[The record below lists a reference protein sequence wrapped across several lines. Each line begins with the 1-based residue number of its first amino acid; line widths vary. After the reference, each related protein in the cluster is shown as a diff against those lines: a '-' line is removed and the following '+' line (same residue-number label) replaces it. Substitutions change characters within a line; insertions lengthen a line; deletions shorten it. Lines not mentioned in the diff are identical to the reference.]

1 MSSAFPKIAAPTVT
15 LHHLGLAKLVG
26 LCQALG
32 QGPEQTS
39 RAVDVFQTLTQQWG
53 HASAEPS
60 PAWPSDIT
68 DDGTPFEFSVSFH
81 EGGADLR
88 MLVEPQTQPRTLAS
102 NWSAGLEINELLRER
117 YGAKSRDFDKV
128 SDLFAPGP
136 GSNAQFA
143 IWHAGVLRPDGTRL
157 FKVYLNPR
165 IRGIGAAR
173 ELVNEALAR
182 LGRRDVAQ
190 RLAPALADDGS
201 EPRYFSLDLEEAS
214 TSRVKIYVGRSD
226 NVEAIDRLASGVSD
240 LAPGQAATW
249 VERLAQRRERFAA
262 RPILTCF
269 AFDNESAAATA
280 TVHVPVRCYVKNDA
294 ESADAVSSFL
304 SPQQA
309 ASFRRVLSALSPC
322 ALEENTGLITYAS
335 LRRSSKGPRVTVY
348 LAPQLYSV
356 GVARAPARL
365 RALPNLE

>member
-1 MSSAFPKIAAPTVT
+1 MSSAFPRIAAPKVT

-26 LCQALG
+26 LCQALR

-39 RAVDVFQTLTQQWG
+39 RAVDVFETLTQHWAQ
-53 HASAEPS
+53 ASAEPK

-88 MLVEPQTQPRTLAS
+88 MLVEPQTQPTSLSS
-102 NWSAGLEINELLRER
+102 NWTAGLEINELLRER
-117 YGAKSRDFDKV
+117 YGANNRHFDQV
-128 SDLFAPGP
+128 ADLFAPGP
-136 GSNAQFA
+136 GSNAQFS
-143 IWHAGVLRPDGTRL
+143 IWHAAVLRPDGTRL

-165 IRGIGAAR
+165 IRGASAAR

-182 LGRRDVAQ
+182 LGRRDVAE

-201 EPRYFSLDLEEAS
+201 EPRYFSLDLEEAR
-214 TSRVKIYVGRSD
+214 TSRVKVYVGRND
-226 NVEAIDRLASGVSD
+226 NVEAIDRLATCASD
-240 LAPGQAATW
+240 LAPGEAAAW
-249 VERLAQRRERFAA
+249 VERLSRRRDRFTA

-269 AFDNESAAATA
+269 AFDSESAAATA

-294 ESADAVSSFL
+294 ESADAVCSFL
-304 SPQQA
+304 SPLQA

-322 ALEENTGLITYAS
+322 SLEHNTGLVTYAS

-348 LAPQLYSV
+348 LAPQVYSF
-356 GVARAPARL
+356 GDPLKLSL
-365 RALPNLE
+365 R